1 MKIRLYLAC
10 TRGLRPMLETTPPQ
24 AHDKI
29 LGVPGPRRF
38 WLPWRMTQKW
48 IFRKTFQQSTISEK
62 VEGIVHLAI
71 PPSSLSEP
79 LHHQNANQSSA
90 GAELTK
96 SKNKRKIKTYT
107 HIFLGGGDV
116 TICMYPFHPMSLFV
130 TNFGNSLP
138 PYSGEWPLST
148 KIILKKKRG

>member
-29 LGVPGPRRF
+29 LGVPGPKRF

-62 VEGIVHLAI
+62 VEGIVHFAI
-71 PPSSLSEP
+71 PPSSLSGR
-79 LHHQNANQSSA
+79 LHHHNANQSSA
-90 GAELTK
+90 AAELTK

-107 HIFLGGGDV
+107 HIFLGMV
-116 TICMYPFHPMSLFV
+116 MSLFAC
-130 TNFGNSLP
+130 TPSTLCHFLSLILGTLSHLTP
-138 PYSGEWPLST
+138 VSGL
-148 KIILKKKRG
+148 